1 MNVHAEAPVI
11 GLAVNGQA
19 RAYLVWGMS
28 QPAWHLAHDELGGQ
42 PVTVTYCDWKDCARV
57 LDRGEVPADE
67 IQLAG
72 FADFS

>member
-1 MNVHAEAPVI
+1 MHAEAPVI

-28 QPAWHLAHDELGGQ
+28 QPAWHLAHDELG
-42 PVTVTYCDWKDCARV
+42 DWKDCARV
-57 LDRGEVPADE
+57 LERGEVPADE